1 MLQPAQPLPPL
12 LFPPCTSAKRAQYDN
27 QHEIKNKKLHARARE
42 DYSLSFTGHTVR
54 TVFTILTQ
62 TGFVAPPHIDRT
74 VGVQT
79 VHIEK
84 KIILRKV
91 LAMAVEV
98 SGYHWYAA

>member
-1 MLQPAQPLPPL
+1 MFAAGAAAAAP
-12 LFPPCTSAKRAQYDN
+12 SDVRAVAD
-27 QHEIKNKKLHARARE
+27 ARARE

-74 VGVQT
+74 VGVQI
-79 VHIEK
+79 VHIEP